1 MISMPWF
8 KIISHDYMDMY
19 PEVSYRQFENE
30 EKANAFVKHM
40 QENYHSGTTN
50 YGGPATQ
57 EEIIKYCEKYNITLE
72 GKLKEDVMNPLNYI
86 KK

>member
-8 KIISHDYMDMY
+8 KIISHDYMDMH

-30 EKANAFVKHM
+30 EKANAYVKHM

-50 YGGPATQ
+50 F
-57 EEIIKYCEKYNITLE
+57 KRR
-72 GKLKEDVMNPLNYI
+72 
-86 KK
+86 

>member
-8 KIISHDYMDMY
+8 KIISHDYMDMH
-19 PEVSYRQFENE
+19 PEVSYRQFKDDE
-30 EKANAFVKHM
+30 EANAYVKHM
-40 QENYHSGTTN
+40 TEHYSGGTTRL
-50 YGGPATQ
+50 GGYATQ
-57 EEIIKYCEKYNITLE
+57 KEIIEYCNKYNIPLE